1 MLDHK
6 RLLRVLLKGRSYKR
20 KNKLPC
26 GNLLKV
32 RKTGKEVG
40 KIERG
45 SKEGKEDFLKVL
57 SELRESYVNRKGQSA
72 DDL

>member
-40 KIERG
+40 KNRERKQG
-45 SKEGKEDFLKVL
+45 GKGRL
-57 SELRESYVNRKGQSA
+57 S
-72 DDL
+72 